1 MATTDKSE
9 KSTSSTDSTKKTH
22 GQTLQSPIARA
33 VIEGVL
39 KGLTNED
46 PRERSDA
53 SRFFL
58 SGDHIGHCA
67 HAGIDHEWLR
77 RKSTELLN
85 LEGVQRK
92 RAAKDLIEDIRRT

>member
-1 MATTDKSE
+1 M
-9 KSTSSTDSTKKTH
+9 
-22 GQTLQSPIARA
+22 QSPIARA
-33 VIEGVL
+33 VIEGVI
-39 KGLTNED
+39 KDLTSEES
-46 PRERSDA
+46 RERSDA
-53 SRFFL
+53 ARFFL

-92 RAAKDLIEDIRRT
+92 RAAKDLIEEIKKA

>member
-1 MATTDKSE
+1 
-9 KSTSSTDSTKKTH
+9 
-22 GQTLQSPIARA
+22 LQSPIARA
-33 VIEGVL
+33 VIEGVI
-39 KGLTNED
+39 KDLTSEES
-46 PRERSDA
+46 RERSDA
-53 SRFFL
+53 ARFFL

-92 RAAKDLIEDIRRT
+92 RAAKDLIEEIKKA

>member
-1 MATTDKSE
+1 
-9 KSTSSTDSTKKTH
+9 
-22 GQTLQSPIARA
+22 
-33 VIEGVL
+33 VIEGVI
-39 KGLTNED
+39 KDLTSEES
-46 PRERSDA
+46 RERSDA
-53 SRFFL
+53 ARFFL

-92 RAAKDLIEDIRRT
+92 RAAKDLIEEIKKA

>member
-1 MATTDKSE
+1 M
-9 KSTSSTDSTKKTH
+9 
-22 GQTLQSPIARA
+22 QLPIARA
-33 VIEGVL
+33 VIEGVI
-39 KGLTNED
+39 KDLTSEEY
-46 PRERSDA
+46 RERSDA
-53 SRFFL
+53 ARFFL

-67 HAGIDHEWLR
+67 HAEIDHEWLR